1 MREVRSVANRSILL
15 KVQRSTAVTRRSPK
29 KFRKK
34 VEEGSFEFG
43 IVPSCS
49 VRDAI
54 QPGVI
59 QVEINISPDR
69 FAYPASNNGVD
80 VIVLG
85 AVSRP
90 VTTTVKY

>member
-1 MREVRSVANRSILL
+1 MRPGSSQSFYST
-15 KVQRSTAVTRRSPK
+15 QRTTTGATFAK

-34 VEEGSFEFG
+34 IEKGSFEFG

-54 QPGVI
+54 QLCVI
-59 QVEINISPDR
+59 QVEINISPNR